1 MRHMQRYD
9 REKVGLRGLART
21 RPVRDG
27 LARLRS
33 SSGEVPDQAGCE
45 RCAGSLGH
53 VSRGIDRTA
62 RA

>member
-9 REKVGLRGLART
+9 REKVGLPRLAGT
-21 RPVRDG
+21 GPVRDG

-33 SSGEVPDQAGCE
+33 SGGEVPDQAGCE

-53 VSRGIDRTA
+53 VSCGIDDTA
-62 RA
+62 RV